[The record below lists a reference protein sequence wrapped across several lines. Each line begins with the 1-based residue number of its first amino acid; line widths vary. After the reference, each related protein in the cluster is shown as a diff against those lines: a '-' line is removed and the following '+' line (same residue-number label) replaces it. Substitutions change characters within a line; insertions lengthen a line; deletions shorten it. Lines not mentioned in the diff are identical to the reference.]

1 MADGNGA
8 ADETSTGGEMPQ
20 DFEKWVAEQPENIQT
35 LYSTHLSGLTS
46 ALKTER
52 SARKAHEKAKK
63 EAEADAAKE
72 DAKKLEEK
80 EEYRLLA
87 EQRQAAI
94 EALEIEKA
102 DLAQEILIQRSRR
115 AFREE
120 ASKQKLIWASE
131 TAAADAFMTLD
142 LESIGYDDA
151 GDLRGLDA
159 VVKDLAKTRPYFFR
173 IAQAPSN
180 ISAGDGRGAGG
191 STETARLESL
201 VQRFGI

>member
-1 MADGNGA
+1 MADEKDNA
-8 ADETSTGGEMPQ
+8 SETQAGGEMPQ

-35 LYSTHLSGLTS
+35 LYSTHLSGLKN
-46 ALKTER
+46 ALGTER
-52 SARKAHEKAKK
+52 SARKAFEKAKK
-63 EAEADAAKE
+63 DAEQEAAKE

-80 EEYRLLA
+80 EEYRQLA

-102 DLAQEILIQRSRR
+102 ELAQEILVQRSRR

-142 LESIGYDDA
+142 LKSIGYDDA

-159 VVKDLAKTRPYFFR
+159 VVKTLSKERPYFFKT
-173 IAQAPSN
+173 AQAPSN
-180 ISAGDGRGAGG
+180 ISAGAGRGAGG
-191 STETARLESL
+191 TADAPRSDQLK
-201 VQRFGI
+201 VRFGI